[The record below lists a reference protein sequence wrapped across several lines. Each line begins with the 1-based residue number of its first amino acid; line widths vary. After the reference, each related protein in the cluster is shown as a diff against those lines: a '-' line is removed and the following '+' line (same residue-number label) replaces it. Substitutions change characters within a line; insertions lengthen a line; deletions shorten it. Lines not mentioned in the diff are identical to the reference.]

1 MTASNHACSGGG
13 AGYEFKDEQRIIVTR
28 DIDSNDIVIKDNC
41 IQDIKDEEIIVI
53 QDIDNK
59 HIVLKDNDI
68 HDIKDEGNIVAQDID
83 SKDIVTKDNRIQ
95 DIKDKVT
102 GGNIEGGESW

>member
-1 MTASNHACSGGG
+1 MHCLFSINIHL
-13 AGYEFKDEQRIIVTR
+13 EFYFLYWY
-28 DIDSNDIVIKDNC
+28 
-41 IQDIKDEEIIVI
+41 
-53 QDIDNK
+53 
-59 HIVLKDNDI
+59 HHKDNDI